1 MEIAS
6 LAASAAP
13 AATASSAAQTAT
25 LDYNSFLKLLIAQ
38 LKNQDPTNP
47 MDSTEY
53 IAQLATFSSVEQ
65 AIQMNARLD
74 AILTNAVI
82 SQAESMI
89 GRIVES
95 PDGSLKGRVTSIRIE
110 QFGATLILED
120 GEEIALTPGVTIH
133 AELPPGVAILAG

>member
-6 LAASAAP
+6 LAASVTP

-47 MDSTEY
+47 MDSTDY
-53 IAQLATFSSVEQ
+53 IAQLATFPSVEQ

-74 AILTNAVI
+74 AILTNAAI
-82 SQAESMI
+82 SQAESLL

-95 PDGSLKGRVTSIRIE
+95 PDGFVSGRVTSIRIE
-110 QFGATLILED
+110 QDGATLILEG
-120 GEEIALTPGVTIH
+120 GEEIALTPGVTIS
-133 AELPPGVAILAG
+133 VQ